1 VNVIPSDSAD
11 PKLTMNLLDLISRPS
26 VPVPWAEGDNIPWN
40 DPDFSKR
47 MLKEHLSQDHHAA
60 SRRFGKIQKQVNW
73 IHHRLLSGHPTRIL
87 DLACGPGL
95 YTSRLSGMGHECV
108 GIDYSPASIAYAA
121 DQARREN
128 LRCSYLQQDIRT
140 AEYSTGFGLVMLV
153 YGEFNVFRP
162 VDARKILGKAHGALD
177 DNGLILLEPHTFAA
191 IRKMGEQGNSWY
203 SSKGGL
209 FSKKPHLCLEERFW
223 DSASRTAT
231 IRYFVIH
238 ASTADVT
245 GYAQTFQ
252 AYTNAEYQS
261 LLIESDFKGVEF
273 FSSLTGVE
281 DESQTDLMA
290 IAARKNA

>member
-1 VNVIPSDSAD
+1 VSAIPSDSAD
-11 PKLTMNLLDLISRPS
+11 PEFTMNLLDLIRRPS

-40 DPDFSKR
+40 EPDFSGK
-47 MLKEHLSQDHHAA
+47 MLEEHLSQDHDAA
-60 SRRFGKIQKQVNW
+60 SRRFRKIDKQVNW
-73 IHHRLLSGHPTRIL
+73 IHHWLLSSHPTRIL

-95 YTSRLSGMGHECV
+95 YTSRLSRMGHECV

-140 AEYSTGFGLVMLV
+140 AEYSTGFGLIMLI

-162 VDARKILGKAHGALD
+162 VDARRVLRKAHSALAND
-177 DNGLILLEPHTFAA
+177 GLILLEPHTFAA

-209 FSKKPHLCLEERFW
+209 FSSKPHLCLEERFW
-223 DSASRTAT
+223 DSASSTAT
-231 IRYFVIH
+231 VRYFVIDS
-238 ASTADVT
+238 STANVT

-261 LLIESDFKGVEF
+261 LLIESGFKGVEF
-273 FSSLTGVE
+273 FSSLTGAE
-281 DESQTDLMA
+281 NESQADLMA
-290 IAARKNA
+290 IAARKSA

>member
-1 VNVIPSDSAD
+1 MPSDSAD
-11 PKLTMNLLDLISRPS
+11 PESTMNLLDLISRPS
-26 VPVPWAEGDNIPWN
+26 APAPWAEGDNISWN

-47 MLKEHLSQDHHAA
+47 MLKEHLRQDHDAA
-60 SRRFGKIQKQVNW
+60 SRRSGKIEEQVSW
-73 IHHRLLSGHPTRIL
+73 IHHQLLSGHPTRIL

-95 YTSRLSGMGHECV
+95 YTSRLSEMGHECV

-140 AEYSTGFGLVMLV
+140 AEYGAGFGLVMLI

-162 VDARKILGKAHGALD
+162 VDARKILRKAKSALD
-177 DNGLILLEPHTFAA
+177 NNGLILLEPHTFAA
-191 IRKMGEQGNSWY
+191 IKGMGEQRNSWY
-203 SSKGGL
+203 SSKSGI
-209 FSKKPHLCLEERFW
+209 FSSKPYLCLEERFW
-223 DSASRTAT
+223 DSDSRTT
-231 IRYFVIH
+231 TVRYFVIH
-238 ASTADVT
+238 ASNASVT

-261 LLIESDFKGVEF
+261 LLTESGFRVVEF
-273 FSSLTGVE
+273 FPSLTGAE
-281 DESQTDLMA
+281 DESQPGLMA